1 MYDVEVVTYATHS
14 FGNYENLINN
24 KHGIKITTLGWGKP
38 WKGLM
43 YKYIDLYDYIKDMP
57 DNRII
62 VFLDG
67 FDVWV
72 RGDLNELMSI
82 YNKKGYRLVY
92 SYDRANIY
100 VLSHV
105 SDIFSENSFISKSFK
120 RNLFPSSHPSGNN
133 LNTGMYMGQVRYL
146 RPVLKHIIDYAQ
158 ERNEINADQRITNIV
173 ADKFD
178 FIDIDTEER
187 LFRNILNMNELEES
201 NSIFVQYP
209 GKPSVSRFSRAI
221 RSYYKYFLPELTVIA
236 VVVTLITILVLKRI
250 RSKK

>member
-72 RGDLNELMSI
+72 RGNLNKLLNI

-92 SYDRANIY
+92 SYDRTNG
-100 VLSHV
+100 
-105 SDIFSENSFISKSFK
+105 IFPENSFIAKYVQ
-120 RNLFPSSHPSGNN
+120 RRVFPPSHPSGNN

-158 ERNEINADQRITNIV
+158 ERNDMSTDQRITNIV
-173 ADKFD
+173 AGEFD

-187 LFRNILNMNELEES
+187 LFRNILNMNELEQS